1 MDVISASFFD
11 ARGSI
16 RLFHTNFFPRNL
28 LTKEVSDTKLNA
40 G

>member
-16 RLFHTNFFPRNL
+16 RLFHTNFSAKSIDNG
-28 LTKEVSDTKLNA
+28 S
-40 G
+40 